1 MLGDSDVKL
10 ADGFFGV
17 VWSIKGDLDWFSK
30 EFGMMKYRENADPC
44 DWCPCSKIGHPS
56 NWPHCFDATS
66 QWKTAIRTR
75 DQWRAW
81 KGASMHRLFT
91 VFSFLSVE
99 NMEPDEL
106 HIFHLGVSGYCW
118 GSILYLLVYVLLVGS
133 PHDNL
138 NRV

>member
-1 MLGDSDVKL
+1 MGTSEKMLGDNDVKL
-10 ADGFFGV
+10 ADGFFGI

-66 QWKTAIRTR
+66 QWKNAIRTR

-91 VFSFLSVE
+91 VCSFLFVE
-99 NMEPDEL
+99 NMEPNEL
-106 HIFHLGVSGYCW
+106 HIFHLGVSGY
-118 GSILYLLVYVLLVGS
+118 GLG
-133 PHDNL
+133 
-138 NRV
+138 